1 MEAIEIRERIKT
13 MKTAENLALLLD
25 SIKRE
30 VFGSVRFRITAK
42 TLKHFSSDSIA
53 PKRFRTFHIHKKSGG
68 VRQIK
73 APCRPLDIIL
83 SSVNV
88 LLKAV
93 YEPSDAA
100 MGFVCGRSVLSNA
113 QIHVGQNYVFCIDL
127 KDFFPSIP
135 QARVWKR
142 LQLPP
147 FNFTEDVANVLAG
160 LCCSHD
166 KDIKANVLPQGSP
179 VSTLLTNAVCD
190 NIS

>member
-1 MEAIEIRERIKT
+1 

-127 KDFFPSIP
+127 KDFFSFDTTG
-135 QARVWKR
+135 QSMETVAVASVQFYRR
-142 LQLPP
+142 CGECTCGSLLQP
-147 FNFTEDVANVLAG
+147 
-160 LCCSHD
+160 
-166 KDIKANVLPQGSP
+166 
-179 VSTLLTNAVCD
+179 
-190 NIS
+190 